1 MSAMKPRPMPT
12 RLAAPGL
19 LFAALL
25 LGGCVTQTVKKVNN
39 VKVETAAVELP
50 QEQLLEVA
58 ILPFEP
64 GVPDTMKEQEAQNIS
79 PAVREAESKYIAHT
93 LRQTLQDTGYWG
105 AARVVPAASP
115 GADLTVKGK
124 ILASDGETLKVAVEA
139 SDATGRKWLDR
150 TYEET
155 AAEYAYTEKLPA
167 GSDPFQDLY
176 SRIANDLL
184 QQRKSL
190 NAAKLKEIN
199 RVSELRFAADLAP
212 ARFGEYLKTDG
223 SGRYSVARLPPEGDP
238 FLARIDQIRSRDELL
253 IDTLDQHYGAFSQN
267 IGKSYQ
273 EWRKSSYREAQ
284 AYRELRN
291 QEITRKILG
300 AAAVVGGIYAATTA
314 TNGGTATL
322 GQLGVI
328 GGIYGFKSGMDKGS
342 EKKIHAEA
350 LKELNSSL
358 GTEVQAQ
365 NVDLDGKTVK
375 LSGSAEEQY
384 GQWREQLREL
394 YTIETGLPATAPKPA
409 AKATSKG
416 S

>member
-1 MSAMKPRPMPT
+1 MNTMNN
-12 RLAAPGL
+12 RLPLHRLTVLGL
-19 LFAALL
+19 LIATLL
-25 LGGCVTQTVKKVNN
+25 SSGCVSQTVKKVNS
-39 VKVETAAVELP
+39 VKIETAAVELP
-50 QEQLLEVA
+50 PESLLEVA
-58 ILPFEP
+58 ILPFDP
-64 GVPDTMKEQEAQNIS
+64 GVPDTIKEQEAENVS
-79 PAVREAESKYIAHT
+79 PAVREAESKYIPHV

-115 GADLTVKGK
+115 GADLTIKGK
-124 ILASDGETLKVAVEA
+124 ILSSDGETLKIAIEA
-139 SDATGRKWLDR
+139 TDATGRKWIDK

-184 QQRKSL
+184 EERKAL

-199 RVSELRFAADLAP
+199 RVADLRFAADLAP
-212 ARFGEYLKTDG
+212 ARFGEYLKTSGD
-223 SGRYSVARLPPEGDP
+223 GRYSVNRLPPEGDP
-238 FLARIDQIRSRDELL
+238 FIARIDQIRTRDELL
-253 IDTLDQHYGAFSQN
+253 IDTLDQHYGAFRQN

-273 EWRKSSYREAQ
+273 EWRKSSYKEAQ

-291 QEITRKILG
+291 QELTRKILG
-300 AAAVVGGIYAATTA
+300 AAAVIGGIYGAATA
-314 TNGGTATL
+314 KNSGTSAL
-322 GQLGVI
+322 GQIAVI
-328 GGIYGFKSGMDKGS
+328 GGIYSFKSGLDKGS

-350 LKELNSSL
+350 LKELSASL

-384 GQWREQLREL
+384 NQWREQLREL
-394 YTIETGLPATAPKPA
+394 YTIETGLPASPPKPA
-409 AKATSKG
+409 AKPTTKG

>member
-1 MSAMKPRPMPT
+1 MNTMNNRLPLH
-12 RLAAPGL
+12 RLAVLGL
-19 LFAALL
+19 LIATLL
-25 LGGCVTQTVKKVNN
+25 SSGCVSQTVKKVNS
-39 VKVETAAVELP
+39 VKIETAAVELP
-50 QEQLLEVA
+50 PESLLEVA
-58 ILPFEP
+58 ILPFDP
-64 GVPDTMKEQEAQNIS
+64 GVPDTIKEQEAENVS
-79 PAVREAESKYIAHT
+79 PAVREAESKYIPHV

-115 GADLTVKGK
+115 GADLTIKGK
-124 ILASDGETLKVAVEA
+124 ILSSDGETLKIAIEA
-139 SDATGRKWLDR
+139 TDATGRKWIDK

-184 QQRKSL
+184 EERKAL

-199 RVSELRFAADLAP
+199 RVADLRFAADLAP
-212 ARFGEYLKTDG
+212 ARFGEYLKTSGD
-223 SGRYSVARLPPEGDP
+223 GRYSVNRLPPEGDP
-238 FLARIDQIRSRDELL
+238 FIARIDQIRTRDELL
-253 IDTLDQHYGAFSQN
+253 IDTLDQHYGAFRQN

-273 EWRKSSYREAQ
+273 EWRKSSYKEAQ

-291 QEITRKILG
+291 QELTRKILG
-300 AAAVVGGIYAATTA
+300 AAAVIGGIYGAATA
-314 TNGGTATL
+314 KNSGTSAL
-322 GQLGVI
+322 GQIAVI
-328 GGIYGFKSGMDKGS
+328 GGIYSFKSGLDKGS

-350 LKELNSSL
+350 LKELSASL

-384 GQWREQLREL
+384 NQWREQLREL
-394 YTIETGLPATAPKPA
+394 YTIETGLPASPPKPA
-409 AKATSKG
+409 AKPTTKG

>member
-1 MSAMKPRPMPT
+1 MITIKALPMRK
-12 RLAAPGL
+12 RLAIHGL
-19 LFAALL
+19 LAAALL
-25 LGGCVTQTVKKVNN
+25 LGGCVSQTVKKVNS
-39 VKVETAAVELP
+39 VKVQTASVELP

-58 ILPFEP
+58 ILPFDP
-64 GVPDTMKEQEAQNIS
+64 GVPDTLKEQEKENIS
-79 PAVREAESKYIAHT
+79 PAVREAESKYIAHV
-93 LRQTLQDTGYWG
+93 LRQTLQDSGYWG

-115 GADLTVKGK
+115 GADLTINGK
-124 ILASDGETLKVAVEA
+124 ILASDGEILKIAVEA
-139 SDATGRKWLDR
+139 TDATGRKWLDK

-184 QQRKSL
+184 QERKSL
-190 NAAKLKEIN
+190 DAAKLKDIR

-223 SGRYSVARLPPEGDP
+223 SGRYSVTRLPPAGDP
-238 FLARIDQIRSRDELL
+238 FLARIDQIRARDELL
-253 IDTLDQHYGAFSQN
+253 IDTLDQHYGVFRQN

-273 EWRKSSYREAQ
+273 EWRKSSYKEAQ

-314 TNGGTATL
+314 NNAGTSTL

-350 LKELNSSL
+350 LKEVTTSL

-365 NVDLDGKTVK
+365 NLDLDGKTVK

-394 YTIETGLPATAPKPA
+394 YTIETGLPAPPPKPKPA
-409 AKATSKG
+409 AKTKG

>member
-1 MSAMKPRPMPT
+1 MNTLLSPL
-12 RLAAPGL
+12 RLAVHGL
-19 LFAALL
+19 LMAALL
-25 LGGCVTQTVKKVNN
+25 LSGCVTQTVKKVNS

-50 QEQLLEVA
+50 QEALLEVA
-58 ILPFEP
+58 ILPFDP
-64 GVPDTMKEQEAQNIS
+64 NVPDTLKAQEEANVS

-124 ILASDGETLKVAVEA
+124 ILSSDGETLKIAVEA
-139 SDATGRKWLDR
+139 TDATGRKWIDK

-184 QQRKSL
+184 QERKSL

-212 ARFGEYLKTDG
+212 ARFGEYLKTSGD
-223 SGRYSVARLPPEGDP
+223 GRYSVSRLPPDGDP
-238 FLARIDQIRSRDELL
+238 FIARIDQIRARDELL
-253 IDTLDQHYGAFSQN
+253 IDTLDQHYGAFRQN

-273 EWRKSSYREAQ
+273 EWRKSSYKEAQ

-291 QEITRKILG
+291 QELTRKILG
-300 AAAVVGGIYAATTA
+300 AAAVIGGIYGVATA
-314 TNGGTATL
+314 KNSGTSAL
-322 GQLGVI
+322 GQVAVI
-328 GGIYGFKSGMDKGS
+328 GGIYGFKSGIDKGS

-350 LKELNSSL
+350 LKELSTSL

-384 GQWREQLREL
+384 NQWREQLREL
-394 YTIETGLPATAPKPA
+394 YTIETGLPASAPKPA
-409 AKATSKG
+409 AKPTTKG

>member
-1 MSAMKPRPMPT
+1 MKPLQLPHRY
-12 RLAAPGL
+12 AAHGL
-19 LFAALL
+19 LAAALL
-25 LGGCVTQTVKKVNN
+25 LGGCVSQTVKKVNN
-39 VKVETAAVELP
+39 IKVETAAVELP

-58 ILPFEP
+58 ILPFDP
-64 GVPDTMKEQEAQNIS
+64 GVPDTMKEQEKENIS
-79 PAVREAESKYIAHT
+79 PAVREAESKYIAHV

-124 ILASDGETLKVAVEA
+124 ILASDGEILKIAVEA
-139 SDATGRKWLDR
+139 TDATGRKWLDK

-176 SRIANDLL
+176 SRVANDLL

-190 NAAKLKEIN
+190 NAAKLKEIH

-212 ARFGEYLKTDG
+212 ARFGEYLKTDSG
-223 SGRYSVARLPPEGDP
+223 GRYSVTRLPPDGDP
-238 FLARIDQIRSRDELL
+238 FLARIDQIRARDELL
-253 IDTLDQHYGAFSQN
+253 IDTLDQHYGAFRQN
-267 IGKSYQ
+267 VGKSYQ
-273 EWRKSSYREAQ
+273 EWRKSSYKEAQ

-300 AAAVVGGIYAATTA
+300 AAAVVGGIYAASTA
-314 TNGGTATL
+314 RNSGTATL

-350 LKELNSSL
+350 LKELTTSL
-358 GTEVQAQ
+358 GSEVQTQ

-394 YTIETGLPATAPKPA
+394 YTIETGLPATPPPPA
-409 AKATSKG
+409 GKGASKG

>member
-1 MSAMKPRPMPT
+1 MIPMTTLPPPY
-12 RLAAPGL
+12 RIAAHSL
-19 LFAALL
+19 LLAALL
-25 LGGCVTQTVKKVNN
+25 LSGCVSQTVKKVNS

-58 ILPFEP
+58 ILPFDAN
-64 GVPDTMKEQEAQNIS
+64 VPDTLKAQEKENVS
-79 PAVREAESKYIAHT
+79 PAVREAEAKYMAHV

-124 ILASDGETLKVAVEA
+124 ILSSDGEILKIAVEA
-139 SDATGRKWLDR
+139 TDATGRKWLDK

-176 SRIANDLL
+176 SKVANDLL
-184 QQRKSL
+184 EQRKALS
-190 NAAKLKEIN
+190 AAKLKEIN

-212 ARFGEYLKTDG
+212 ARFGEYLKTG
-223 SGRYSVARLPPEGDP
+223 SDGRYTVSRLPPEGDP
-238 FLARIDQIRSRDELL
+238 FIARIDQIRARDELL
-253 IDTLDQHYGAFSQN
+253 IDTLDQHYGAFRQN
-267 IGKSYQ
+267 VGKSYQ
-273 EWRKSSYREAQ
+273 EWRKSSYKEAQ

-291 QEITRKILG
+291 QELTRKILG
-300 AAAVVGGIYAATTA
+300 AAAVVAGIYGVATA
-314 TNGGTATL
+314 KNQEVSTL

-328 GGIYGFKSGMDKGS
+328 GGVIAVKSGFDKGS

-350 LKELNSSL
+350 LKELTTSL

-394 YTIETGLPATAPKPA
+394 YTIETGLPATPPKPA
-409 AKATSKG
+409 AKTTTKG

>member
-1 MSAMKPRPMPT
+1 MKPLPLPLQN
-12 RLAAPGL
+12 RLAVHGL
-19 LFAALL
+19 LAAALL
-25 LGGCVTQTVKKVNN
+25 LGGCVSQTVKKVNN
-39 VKVETAAVELP
+39 IKVETAAVELP

-58 ILPFEP
+58 ILPFDP
-64 GVPDTMKEQEAQNIS
+64 GVPDTMKEQEKENIS
-79 PAVREAESKYIAHT
+79 PAVREAESKYIAHV

-124 ILASDGETLKVAVEA
+124 ILASDGEILKIAVEA
-139 SDATGRKWLDR
+139 TDATGRKWLDK

-184 QQRKSL
+184 QERKSL

-223 SGRYSVARLPPEGDP
+223 SGRYSVTRLPPDGDP
-238 FLARIDQIRSRDELL
+238 FLARIDQIRARDELL
-253 IDTLDQHYGAFSQN
+253 IDTLDQHYGAFRQN
-267 IGKSYQ
+267 VGKSYQ
-273 EWRKSSYREAQ
+273 EWRKSSYKEAQ

-314 TNGGTATL
+314 RNSGTATL

-350 LKELNSSL
+350 LKELTTSL
-358 GTEVQAQ
+358 GSEVQTQ

-394 YTIETGLPATAPKPA
+394 YTIETGLPATTRPPA
-409 AKATSKG
+409 GKGTSKG

>member
-1 MSAMKPRPMPT
+1 MNTMNN
-12 RLAAPGL
+12 RLPLHRLTVLGL
-19 LFAALL
+19 LIATLL
-25 LGGCVTQTVKKVNN
+25 SSGCVSQTVKKVNS
-39 VKVETAAVELP
+39 VKIETAAVELP
-50 QEQLLEVA
+50 PESLLEVA
-58 ILPFEP
+58 ILPFDP
-64 GVPDTMKEQEAQNIS
+64 GVPDTIKEQEAENVS
-79 PAVREAESKYIAHT
+79 PAVREAESKYIPHV

-115 GADLTVKGK
+115 GADLTIKGK
-124 ILASDGETLKVAVEA
+124 ILSSDGETLKIAIEA
-139 SDATGRKWLDR
+139 TDATGRKWIDK

-184 QQRKSL
+184 EERKAL

-199 RVSELRFAADLAP
+199 RVADLRFAADLAP
-212 ARFGEYLKTDG
+212 ARFGEYLKTSGD
-223 SGRYSVARLPPEGDP
+223 GRYSVSRLPPEGDP
-238 FLARIDQIRSRDELL
+238 FIARIDQIRTRDELL
-253 IDTLDQHYGAFSQN
+253 IDTLDQHYGAFRQN

-273 EWRKSSYREAQ
+273 EWRKSSYKEAQ

-291 QEITRKILG
+291 QELTRKILG
-300 AAAVVGGIYAATTA
+300 AAAVIGGIYGAATA
-314 TNGGTATL
+314 KNSGTSAL
-322 GQLGVI
+322 GQIAVI
-328 GGIYGFKSGMDKGS
+328 GGIYSFKSGLDKGS

-350 LKELNSSL
+350 LKELSASL

-384 GQWREQLREL
+384 NQWREQLREL
-394 YTIETGLPATAPKPA
+394 YTVETGLPASPPKPA
-409 AKATSKG
+409 AKPTTKG

>member
-1 MSAMKPRPMPT
+1 MTTLPALHRVTVPT
-12 RLAAPGL
+12 L
-19 LFAALL
+19 LVAVLL
-25 LGGCVTQTVKKVNN
+25 LGGCVSQTVKKVNS

-58 ILPFEP
+58 ILPFDAN
-64 GVPDTMKEQEAQNIS
+64 VPDTLKAQEKENVS
-79 PAVREAESKYIAHT
+79 PSVREAEAKYMAHV

-124 ILASDGETLKVAVEA
+124 ILSSDGEILKIAVQA
-139 SDATGRKWLDR
+139 TDATGRKWLDK

-176 SRIANDLL
+176 SKVANDLL
-184 QQRKSL
+184 EQRKALS
-190 NAAKLKEIN
+190 AAKLKEIN

-212 ARFGEYLKTDG
+212 ARFGEYLKTG
-223 SGRYSVARLPPEGDP
+223 SDGRYSVSRLPPEGDP
-238 FLARIDQIRSRDELL
+238 FIARIDQIRSRDELL
-253 IDTLDQHYGAFSQN
+253 IDTLDQHYGAFRQN
-267 IGKSYQ
+267 VGKSYQ
-273 EWRKSSYREAQ
+273 EWRKSSYKEAQ

-291 QEITRKILG
+291 QELTRKILG
-300 AAAVVGGIYAATTA
+300 AAAVVAGIYGVATA
-314 TNGGTATL
+314 KNQEISTL

-328 GGIYGFKSGMDKGS
+328 GGVIAVKSGFDKGS

-350 LKELNSSL
+350 LKELTNSL
-358 GTEVQAQ
+358 GTEVQTQ

-394 YTIETGLPATAPKPA
+394 YTIETGLPATPPPPKPA
-409 AKATSKG
+409 AKTTSKG

>member
-1 MSAMKPRPMPT
+1 MITIKAPPMT
-12 RLAAPGL
+12 KHLAIHGL
-19 LFAALL
+19 LAVALL
-25 LGGCVTQTVKKVNN
+25 LGGCVSQTVKKVNS
-39 VKVETAAVELP
+39 VKVQTASVELP

-58 ILPFEP
+58 ILPFDP
-64 GVPDTMKEQEAQNIS
+64 GVPDTLKEQEKENIS
-79 PAVREAESKYIAHT
+79 PAVREAESKYIAHV
-93 LRQTLQDTGYWG
+93 LRQTLQDSGYWG

-115 GADLTVKGK
+115 GADLTINGK
-124 ILASDGETLKVAVEA
+124 ILASDGEILKIAVKA
-139 SDATGRKWLDR
+139 TDATGRKWLDK

-184 QQRKSL
+184 QERKSL
-190 NAAKLKEIN
+190 DAAKLKDIH

-212 ARFGEYLKTDG
+212 ARFGEYLKTDS
-223 SGRYSVARLPPEGDP
+223 SGRYSVTRLPPAGDP
-238 FLARIDQIRSRDELL
+238 FLARIDQIRARDELL
-253 IDTLDQHYGAFSQN
+253 IDTLDQHYGAFRQN

-273 EWRKSSYREAQ
+273 EWRKSSYKEAQ

-314 TNGGTATL
+314 NNAGTSTL

-350 LKELNSSL
+350 LKEVTTSL

-365 NVDLDGKTVK
+365 NLDLDGKTVK

-394 YTIETGLPATAPKPA
+394 YTIETGLPAAPPKP
-409 AKATSKG
+409 TSKTKG

>member
-1 MSAMKPRPMPT
+1 
-12 RLAAPGL
+12 
-19 LFAALL
+19 
-25 LGGCVTQTVKKVNN
+25 V
-39 VKVETAAVELP
+39 
-50 QEQLLEVA
+50 
-58 ILPFEP
+58 
-64 GVPDTMKEQEAQNIS
+64 
-79 PAVREAESKYIAHT
+79 
-93 LRQTLQDTGYWG
+93 LRQTLQDSGYWG

-115 GADLTVKGK
+115 GADLTINGK
-124 ILASDGETLKVAVEA
+124 ILASDGEILKIAVQA
-139 SDATGRKWLDR
+139 TDATGRKWLDK

-184 QQRKSL
+184 QERKSL
-190 NAAKLKEIN
+190 DAAKLKDIR

-223 SGRYSVARLPPEGDP
+223 SGRYSVTRLPPAGDP
-238 FLARIDQIRSRDELL
+238 FLARIDQIRARDELL
-253 IDTLDQHYGAFSQN
+253 IDTLDQHYGVFRQN

-273 EWRKSSYREAQ
+273 EWRKSSYKEAQ

-314 TNGGTATL
+314 NNAGTSTL

-350 LKELNSSL
+350 LKEVTTSL

-365 NVDLDGKTVK
+365 NLDLDGKTVK

-394 YTIETGLPATAPKPA
+394 YTIETGLPAPPPKPKPA
-409 AKATSKG
+409 AKTKG

>member
-1 MSAMKPRPMPT
+1 MNTMNN
-12 RLAAPGL
+12 RLPLHRLTVLGL
-19 LFAALL
+19 LIATLL
-25 LGGCVTQTVKKVNN
+25 SSGCVSQTVKKVNS
-39 VKVETAAVELP
+39 VKIETAAVELP
-50 QEQLLEVA
+50 PESLLEVA
-58 ILPFEP
+58 ILPFDP
-64 GVPDTMKEQEAQNIS
+64 GVPDTIKEQEAENVS
-79 PAVREAESKYIAHT
+79 PAVREAESKYIPHV

-115 GADLTVKGK
+115 GADLTIKGK
-124 ILASDGETLKVAVEA
+124 ILSSDGETLKIAIEA
-139 SDATGRKWLDR
+139 TDATGRKWIDK

-184 QQRKSL
+184 EERKAL

-199 RVSELRFAADLAP
+199 RVADLRFAADLAP
-212 ARFGEYLKTDG
+212 ARFGEYLKTSGD
-223 SGRYSVARLPPEGDP
+223 GRYSVSRLPPEGDP
-238 FLARIDQIRSRDELL
+238 FIARIDQIRTRDELL
-253 IDTLDQHYGAFSQN
+253 IDTLDQHYGAFRQN

-273 EWRKSSYREAQ
+273 EWRKSSYKEAQ

-291 QEITRKILG
+291 QELTRKILG
-300 AAAVVGGIYAATTA
+300 AAAVIGGIYGAATA
-314 TNGGTATL
+314 KNSGTSAL
-322 GQLGVI
+322 GQIAVI
-328 GGIYGFKSGMDKGS
+328 GGIYSFKSGLDKGS

-350 LKELNSSL
+350 LKELSASL

-384 GQWREQLREL
+384 NQWREQLREL
-394 YTIETGLPATAPKPA
+394 YTIETGLPASPPKPA
-409 AKATSKG
+409 AKPTTKG

>member
-1 MSAMKPRPMPT
+1 MIPMN
-12 RLAAPGL
+12 RLPSLHHLAVHGL
-19 LFAALL
+19 LIVVLA
-25 LGGCVTQTVKKVNN
+25 LGGCVSTTVKKVNS
-39 VKVETAAVELP
+39 VKVETAVAELP

-58 ILPFEP
+58 ILPFDP
-64 GVPDTMKEQEAQNIS
+64 GVPDTLKAQEKENIS
-79 PAVREAESKYIAHT
+79 PAVREAESKYMAHV
-93 LRQTLQDTGYWG
+93 LRQTLQDSGYWG

-115 GADLTVKGK
+115 GADLTIKGK
-124 ILASDGETLKVAVEA
+124 ILASDGEIMKVAIEA
-139 SDATGRKWLDR
+139 TDATGRKWLDK

-176 SRIANDLL
+176 SRVANDLL
-184 QQRKSL
+184 VERKALS
-190 NAAKLKEIN
+190 AAKLKNIN
-199 RVSELRFAADLAP
+199 RVANLRFAADLAP
-212 ARFGEYLKTDG
+212 ARFGEYLKADG
-223 SGRYSVARLPPEGDP
+223 KGGYAVTRLPPEGDP
-238 FLARIDQIRSRDELL
+238 FIARVDQIRARDELL
-253 IDTLDQHYGAFSQN
+253 IDTLDQHYGAFRQN
-267 IGKSYQ
+267 VGKSYQ

-300 AAAVVGGIYAATTA
+300 AAAVIGGIYAATTA
-314 TNGGTATL
+314 NNAGTSAL
-322 GQLGVI
+322 GQVAVI
-328 GGIYGFKSGMDKGS
+328 GGIYGFKSGLDKGS

-350 LKELNSSL
+350 LKELTTSL

-394 YTIETGLPATAPKPA
+394 YTIETGLPATPA
-409 AKATSKG
+409 AKPTKTG

>member
-1 MSAMKPRPMPT
+1 MITNKALPMPK
-12 RLAAPGL
+12 RLAIHGL
-19 LFAALL
+19 LAAALL
-25 LGGCVTQTVKKVNN
+25 LCGCVSQTVKKVNS
-39 VKVETAAVELP
+39 VKVQTASVELP

-58 ILPFEP
+58 ILPFDP
-64 GVPDTMKEQEAQNIS
+64 GVPDTLKEQEKENIS
-79 PAVREAESKYIAHT
+79 PAVREAESKYIAHV
-93 LRQTLQDTGYWG
+93 LRQTLQDSGYWG

-115 GADLTVKGK
+115 GADLTINGK
-124 ILASDGETLKVAVEA
+124 ILASDGEILKIAVKA
-139 SDATGRKWLDR
+139 TDATGRKWLDK

-184 QQRKSL
+184 QERKSL
-190 NAAKLKEIN
+190 DAAKLKDIH

-223 SGRYSVARLPPEGDP
+223 SGRYSVTRLPPAGDP
-238 FLARIDQIRSRDELL
+238 FLARIDQIRARDELL
-253 IDTLDQHYGAFSQN
+253 IDTLDQHYGAFRQN

-273 EWRKSSYREAQ
+273 EWRKSSYKEAQ

-314 TNGGTATL
+314 NNAGTSTL

-350 LKELNSSL
+350 LKEVTTSL

-365 NVDLDGKTVK
+365 NLDLDGKTVK

-394 YTIETGLPATAPKPA
+394 YTIETGLPAAPPKPA
-409 AKATSKG
+409 SKTKG